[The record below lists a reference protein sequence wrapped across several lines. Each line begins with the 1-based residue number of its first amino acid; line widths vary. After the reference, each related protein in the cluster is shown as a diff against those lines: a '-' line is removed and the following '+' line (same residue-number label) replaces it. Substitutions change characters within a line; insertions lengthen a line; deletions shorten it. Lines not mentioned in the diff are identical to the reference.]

1 MTDARTLPG
10 CCQGCADTNFN
21 REFSSTRA
29 PSLHELREEGLD
41 TVSMPNER
49 TCRKMLIPQRM
60 GPAGSI
66 KSDQE
71 TIPRR
76 VRLPATEPRQL
87 LRTRTWCCCS
97 SSPHFRSPISAAC
110 FVESTTSV
118 KRIVAKVR
126 SGSAPDESRLR
137 SNAIETNCR
146 MCSVPTTFATTA
158 SFAGDGPGFS
168 P

>member
-1 MTDARTLPG
+1 MDARTLPG
-10 CCQGCADTNFN
+10 CCQGCADINFN

-49 TCRKMLIPQRM
+49 TCREMLIPQRM

-87 LRTRTWCCCS
+87 PSRNGELMLPW
-97 SSPHFRSPISAAC
+97 FRDHHP
-110 FVESTTSV
+110 
-118 KRIVAKVR
+118 AKDR
-126 SGSAPDESRLR
+126 G
-137 SNAIETNCR
+137 
-146 MCSVPTTFATTA
+146 
-158 SFAGDGPGFS
+158 
-168 P
+168 

>member
-29 PSLHELREEGLD
+29 PSLNELREEGLD

-49 TCRKMLIPQRM
+49 TCREMLIPQRM

-76 VRLPATEPRQL
+76 VRLPATEPRRL

-97 SSPHFRSPISAAC
+97 GSPHFRPPISAAC
-110 FVESTTSV
+110 FVESTISV
-118 KRIVAKVR
+118 EKNCCQ
-126 SGSAPDESRLR
+126 
-137 SNAIETNCR
+137 NAIRLGAMTNPR
-146 MCSVPTTFATTA
+146 EKFLDLIEQRVNRPIR
-158 SFAGDGPGFS
+158 
-168 P
+168 

>member
-1 MTDARTLPG
+1 MPAHSWAALGGGRI
-10 CCQGCADTNFN
+10 NFN

-49 TCRKMLIPQRM
+49 TCREMLIPQRM

-97 SSPHFRSPISAAC
+97 SSSHFRSPIFAAC
-110 FVESTTSV
+110 FVESTISV
-118 KRIVAKVR
+118 KRTVAK
-126 SGSAPDESRLR
+126 
-137 SNAIETNCR
+137 I
-146 MCSVPTTFATTA
+146 
-158 SFAGDGPGFS
+158 
-168 P
+168 

>member
-1 MTDARTLPG
+1 MDARTLPG

-49 TCRKMLIPQRM
+49 TCREMLIPQRM

-87 LRTRTWCCCS
+87 PSRKDVVLLQQFTPFS
-97 SSPHFRSPISAAC
+97 DAAC
-110 FVESTTSV
+110 FVESATSV

-126 SGSAPDESRLR
+126 SGSAPDES
-137 SNAIETNCR
+137 
-146 MCSVPTTFATTA
+146 P
-158 SFAGDGPGFS
+158 
-168 P
+168 

>member
-1 MTDARTLPG
+1 MTNARTLHG

-21 REFSSTRA
+21 REFSSARA
-29 PSLHELREEGLD
+29 PSLNELREEGLD

-49 TCRKMLIPQRM
+49 TCREMLIPQRM

-97 SSPHFRSPISAAC
+97 SSPHFRCCLFRRIDDIGVKNCCQSSIRLGTGRIPVRNSSISSSSA
-110 FVESTTSV
+110 STVPSDKV
-118 KRIVAKVR
+118 AEIVR
-126 SGSAPDESRLR
+126 
-137 SNAIETNCR
+137 
-146 MCSVPTTFATTA
+146 A
-158 SFAGDGPGFS
+158 SL
-168 P
+168 

>member
-21 REFSSTRA
+21 REVSSTRA
-29 PSLHELREEGLD
+29 PSLNELREEGLD

-49 TCRKMLIPQRM
+49 TWREMPIPQRM

-87 LRTRTWCCCS
+87 LRTRTWCCEKNCCQS
-97 SSPHFRSPISAAC
+97 SIRLGTGRIREKFLDPIEQRVRISHVWGMIRAGQFSQAAY
-110 FVESTTSV
+110 S
-118 KRIVAKVR
+118 
-126 SGSAPDESRLR
+126 
-137 SNAIETNCR
+137 
-146 MCSVPTTFATTA
+146 
-158 SFAGDGPGFS
+158 
-168 P
+168 

>member
-1 MTDARTLPG
+1 MPAHSLAAARGVRT
-10 CCQGCADTNFN
+10 QTSIENSH
-21 REFSSTRA
+21 R
-29 PSLHELREEGLD
+29 HEHPRSMNYGKEGLD

-49 TCRKMLIPQRM
+49 ICREMLIPQRM

-87 LRTRTWCCCS
+87 LRKGRG
-97 SSPHFRSPISAAC
+97 
-110 FVESTTSV
+110 VV

-126 SGSAPDESRLR
+126 SGSATDES
-137 SNAIETNCR
+137 
-146 MCSVPTTFATTA
+146 P
-158 SFAGDGPGFS
+158 
-168 P
+168 